1 MMNTTEDWK
10 SLWPISSVHSPPLLL
25 SPATTTAASRQIG
38 PVIFKPQTHN
48 HLFTSSSVSPH
59 IPPFPN
65 LSLSRFLYTSSSLLP
80 STTTSIASQLFS
92 SSFNPDRLLAHNSL
106 QLLRCPGTNSTLAF
120 FPTGSNSDQV
130 GFVILSVE
138 NSQLTVRGAYG
149 ENEFLTSKNAL
160 THRIVKIS
168 ASPLADCDC
177 TSGDLCD
184 STIGYLLVSTS
195 YSLHYY
201 SVRIRKEGSGRI
213 TPGLELLGNKL
224 FKSSAIVHACWSP
237 HLPEESLVL
246 LESGDLFLFDL
257 DSCSEPSIS
266 SLRLTGKKVKVLW
279 DQSLFNEKG
288 GWLSCDFSWHPRVLI
303 VVHSSVVFLVDLR
316 SEKYNVIPLL
326 KLGSEHV
333 EDDRFVAFSI
343 AAPDRFYF
351 TLASKHMLFLCDLRK
366 PMVPLLR
373 WAHNVAN
380 PSYIVVSSLSELR
393 SLSEDVTFSWASE
406 AGYGIILGSFWNSE
420 FSLFCYGPDVRE
432 SVSSEI
438 SSCGKSFYAWGLP
451 SDLSLVTHECGCGS
465 CIVKEEFSKDRFP
478 HWINWQQKKEFVLGF
493 GILAKEISSQLFE
506 PDRFGGFTLITMTSL
521 GNFESHRYS
530 ASWDYSQTSQKG
542 HTDQALDLEDSLLY
556 DTSEEGYKFRKV
568 FGYLKLEW
576 LNGYLKSDLGQI
588 LSRELIKTP
597 DNESANK
604 AYFGEDFHEN
614 ICQKL
619 QMFSSGGSH
628 WSLEILDVFK
638 EIGLPTSAHEIAL
651 RSLWANLPKKVLRF
665 GFSTYSDL
673 LVVPKNLKQAP
684 FEFLEIPCHQ
694 PHLPPFF
701 FRFPSFRSSKWSGK
715 HKPSDSLVGPLLPI
729 PFLMTFHKAHMLR
742 ADNKCAD
749 MEIDLKCEEVM
760 RVANE
765 VTALQSERC
774 NDHAVSLADDNEDM
788 FHSSQ
793 NLQSFASYKP
803 VAFSSK
809 LSMEDFVFEDEK
821 HTNLLFRVGQK
832 DEKEIFDSDCP
843 LKFKFDKQ
851 ATSFG
856 PKEMKAYK
864 LLKRQY
870 SNFKGGFSSYQDYM
884 TKSNLHKY
892 QLDVG
897 EIQIAHLD
905 TGAGK
910 TMIGVMIIN
919 KVAVSIKKKP
929 SEKKSMVFLA
939 PIRNLVE
946 QVLRYNTN
954 LMVDLSRG

>member
-1 MMNTTEDWK
+1 M
-10 SLWPISSVHSPPLLL
+10 
-25 SPATTTAASRQIG
+25 
-38 PVIFKPQTHN
+38 
-48 HLFTSSSVSPH
+48 
-59 IPPFPN
+59 
-65 LSLSRFLYTSSSLLP
+65 
-80 STTTSIASQLFS
+80 
-92 SSFNPDRLLAHNSL
+92 
-106 QLLRCPGTNSTLAF
+106 
-120 FPTGSNSDQV
+120 

-138 NSQLTVRGAYG
+138 NSRLKVRGDYG
-149 ENEFLTSKNAL
+149 ETQVYTSKNASS
-160 THRIVKIS
+160 HRIVKIS
-168 ASPLADCDC
+168 VSPLADSDC

-195 YSLHYY
+195 YSVHYY
-201 SVRIRKEGSGRI
+201 SVRIRREDSGII

-224 FKSSAIVHACWSP
+224 FKSSAIVHSCWSP

-257 DSCSEPSIS
+257 DSCSKPSIA

-288 GWLSCDFSWHPRVLI
+288 GWLSCDFSWHPRVLV

-326 KLGSEHV
+326 KLV
-333 EDDRFVAFSI
+333 ANDRFVAFSF

-351 TLASKHMLFLCDLRK
+351 TLASNHILFLCDLRK

-380 PSYIVVSSLSELR
+380 PSYIVVASLSELR

-406 AGYGIILGSFWNSE
+406 AGNGILLGSFWNSE
-420 FSLFCYGPDVRE
+420 FSLFCYGPDVRG
-432 SVSSEI
+432 SVSSEL
-438 SSCGKSFYAWGLP
+438 SGSNKSFYAWGLA

-465 CIVKEEFSKDRFP
+465 CIVKEEFSKDRLP
-478 HWINWQQKKEFVLGF
+478 NWINWQQKKEFVLGF
-493 GILAKEISSQLFE
+493 GILDKEISSQLFE
-506 PDRFGGFTLITMTSL
+506 PDRFGGFTLITLTSL
-521 GNFESHRYS
+521 GNFESHRYC

-556 DTSEEGYKFRKV
+556 DTGEEEYKFRKV
-568 FGYLKLEW
+568 FRYLKLEW
-576 LNGYLKSDLGQI
+576 LNGYLKSDLGRI
-588 LSRELIKTP
+588 LGRELIKTP

-619 QMFSSGGSH
+619 KMFSSVGSH
-628 WSLEILDVFK
+628 GSLEIRDVFK
-638 EIGLPTSAHEIAL
+638 EISLPTSIHEIAL
-651 RSLWANLPKKVLRF
+651 RSVWANLPKKVLRF

-673 LVVPKNLKQAP
+673 LVIPKNLKHAS
-684 FEFLEIPCHQ
+684 FEFLEVPSHQ

-701 FRFPSFRSSKWSGK
+701 FRFPSFRSSKWSEK
-715 HKPSDSLVGPLLPI
+715 RKPSDSLVGPLLPV

-742 ADNKCAD
+742 ADNKGAD

-760 RVANE
+760 RVTNE
-765 VTALQSERC
+765 VTTSESQSC

-788 FHSSQ
+788 FYGSQ

-821 HTNLLFRVGQK
+821 HTNLVFRVGQK
-832 DEKEIFDSDCP
+832 DESEPFDSDCP
-843 LKFKFDKQ
+843 LKFRFDEE

-856 PKEMKAYK
+856 PKEMKSYK

-870 SNFKGGFSSYQDYM
+870 SNFKEGFSSYQDYM
-884 TKSNLHKY
+884 TKSNIHK
-892 QLDVG
+892 
-897 EIQIAHLD
+897 
-905 TGAGK
+905 
-910 TMIGVMIIN
+910 
-919 KVAVSIKKKP
+919 S
-929 SEKKSMVFLA
+929 
-939 PIRNLVE
+939 
-946 QVLRYNTN
+946 
-954 LMVDLSRG
+954 